1 MTSEIKE
8 QPSNRTSPADI
19 LWLLRAISRLF
30 RGFREEFIEVEESD
44 SRSTA
49 GDSGF
54 MQLEPLSHVADM
66 WLSSQNLPPHPRRLI
81 AIPIKDGPSGRHAV

>member
-1 MTSEIKE
+1 
-8 QPSNRTSPADI
+8 
-19 LWLLRAISRLF
+19 
-30 RGFREEFIEVEESD
+30 
-44 SRSTA
+44 
-49 GDSGF
+49 